1 MGGVLP
7 GVKPHLKVYTLP
19 GTGGET
25 VMQGLDSLAVRLKEY
40 KAAGAVFAKWRS
52 PLEIGPGKPS
62 DLAIEAN
69 MNDLARYALICQD
82 EGLVPIVEPDVSLNT
97 EENRRKY
104 RQMLFETPG
113 APESLVAAILDPE
126 TLYQKSDTS
135 GKLFPE
141 ALKDMGVLPGVK
153 PHLKVYTLPGTNGET
168 VMQGLDSLA

>member
-52 PLEIGPGKPS
+52 PLVIGPGQPS

-69 MNDLARYALICQD
+69 MRDLARYALICQD
-82 EGLVPIVEPDVSLNT
+82 EGLVPIVEPDVVMKGT
-97 EENRRKY
+97 
-104 RQMLFETPG
+104 
-113 APESLVAAILDPE
+113 IL
-126 TLYQKSDTS
+126 K
-135 GKLFPE
+135 
-141 ALKDMGVLPGVK
+141 
-153 PHLKVYTLPGTNGET
+153 TNM
-168 VMQGLDSLA
+168 VNPGLDCPTSYTVKEIAQANV